1 MSYSFIN
8 RKKLLAILLIVTM
21 VLSLFTGCF
30 GTKDPDPSEDD
41 PQSNVPPGL
50 VEVKPTEEP
59 TEATEPEPTLGGKTA
74 TVIGD
79 LVNVRNVPGTTN
91 GTTVGHLEKGTVVR
105 IIRTERSFG
114 VDWALTESGWV
125 AAEYLDFNYEPEFTD
140 TSTPDNTDATEPD
153 DNSGVA
159 PDGSIKGVVTAGQLY
174 IRETPKDGEVI
185 GSYKK
190 SDVVTIAEV
199 KDGWGKTAK
208 GWISMEYVSTTG
220 GTDTKTETNNKK
232 EETTNQNDT
241 VQGTAANIKGIIN
254 TAELNIRKE
263 PSTNSDRVGGYTYG
277 NRVIITETKDGWGKT
292 DKGWISLNYVYQ
304 DGTTGNNTA
313 KGIVTGNGVNIRSG
327 PGTEYDKV
335 GTKSYGD
342 RLNILEQFKY
352 GNTTWAC
359 INEGWICLDYVYV
372 DGQAGEG
379 SGAGKVTGDGVN
391 IRSGPGTGYDKVGS
405 VSSDE
410 IVEILAQFTINGTD
424 WGCTKKG
431 WICMDYVDMTGFE
444 G

>member
-1 MSYSFIN
+1 MNYSFTKI
-8 RKKLLAILLIVTM
+8 LTIFLVLAM
-21 VLSLFTGCF
+21 VLTMLTGCF
-30 GTKDPDPSEDD
+30 GSKDPDPTDES
-41 PQSNVPPGL
+41 QNNVPPGL
-50 VEVKPTEEP
+50 VDVKPTEDP
-59 TEATEPEPTLGGKTA
+59 TEPSETQPSKDEKTA

-79 LVNVRNVPGTTN
+79 LVNVRNAPGTTT

-105 IIRTERSFG
+105 IIRTARYLG
-114 VDWALTESGWV
+114 MDWALTESGWV
-125 AAEYLDFNYEPEFTD
+125 AAEHLDFNYEPEFND
-140 TSTPDNTDATEPD
+140 TSTPENTDPTEPEN
-153 DNSGVA
+153 NSGVA
-159 PDGSIKGVVTAGQLY
+159 PDGSIKGVVTATQLY
-174 IRETPKDGEVI
+174 IRDEASADGEVV

-190 SDVVTIAEV
+190 SDVVTISET
-199 KDGWGKTAK
+199 KNGWGKTAK
-208 GWISMEYVSTTG
+208 GWISMEYVSTN
-220 GTDTKTETNNKK
+220 GTTTTKPETNNNDK
-232 EETTNQNDT
+232 ETTNNND
-241 VQGTAANIKGIIN
+241 VQGTAANIKGIVN

-263 PSTNSDRVGGYTYG
+263 PNANSDRVGGYVYG
-277 NRVIITETKDGWGKT
+277 NRVNITETKDGWGKT

-313 KGIVTGNGVNIRSG
+313 KGIVTGNGVNVRSG

-359 INEGWICLDYVYV
+359 IKEGWICLDYAYI
-372 DGQAGEG
+372 DGTAGEG

-405 VSSDE
+405 VSSDD